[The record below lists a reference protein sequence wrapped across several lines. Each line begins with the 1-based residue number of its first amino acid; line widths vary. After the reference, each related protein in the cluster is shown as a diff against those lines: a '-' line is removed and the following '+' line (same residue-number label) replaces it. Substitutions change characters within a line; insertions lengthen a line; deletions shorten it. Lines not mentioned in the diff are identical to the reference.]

1 MLKYKNKANKKKY
14 SKPSSYCVSF
24 LRKSKLDYFGNLNE
38 RNINDSKIFWK
49 TIKPFLSDKV
59 TSTNKITLTDKEQ
72 IIVGNYN
79 TDKVSFLTLPI
90 TLTSLSDP
98 VLKPSHYTRDRKGMQ
113 QTPKIPFSISKINR
127 EEILREF
134 HIGNFQSMPI
144 Y

>member
-1 MLKYKNKANKKKY
+1 M
-14 SKPSSYCVSF
+14 
-24 LRKSKLDYFGNLNE
+24 DYFGNLNK

-59 TSTNKITLTDKEQ
+59 TSTNKITLTDKKE
-72 IIVGNYN
+72 IFVGNYN
-79 TDKVSFLTLPI
+79 ADKVSFLTLPI

-98 VLKPSHYTRDRKGMQ
+98 VLKPSHYTRDRKVMQ
-113 QTPKIPFSISKINR
+113 QTPKIPFSIWKINR

-134 HIGNFQSMPI
+134 HVGNFQSMPR